1 MKKPVQSKI
10 CPCCGI
16 DKPRSEYYKKLNS
29 ISHKCKICSLKSIKE
44 NQHKYIG
51 KYTDYVN
58 AWKRQQT
65 ELDTD
70 YNKRRK
76 ELKRVKYHE
85 SKDSLNQKR
94 RERYSSDADYR
105 ANCLSQCSGRR
116 KHKPKWVKTDDLKE
130 FYKNCPKGYE
140 VDHIVP
146 LNGVVDG
153 RKVCGLHVLWNLQYL
168 TAEENRRKYNMV
180 KEQELQT

>member
-1 MKKPVQSKI
+1 MKK
-10 CPCCGI
+10 CPSCGI
-16 DKPRSEYYKKLNS
+16 EKPKTEYYKKQNS
-29 ISHKCKICSLKSIKE
+29 ISYLCKPCTRAVNTERAS
-44 NQHKYIG
+44 KYIG
-51 KYTDYVN
+51 KYSDYQN
-58 AWKRQQT
+58 AWKRKQT

-94 RERYSSDADYR
+94 RDRYSSDTDYR

-180 KEQELQT
+180 KEQELQP

>member
-1 MKKPVQSKI
+1 MKI
-10 CPCCGI
+10 CPSCGI
-16 DKPRSEYYKKLNS
+16 EKPRSEYYKKLNT
-29 ISHKCKICSLKSIKE
+29 ISHKCKPCTLAE
-44 NQHKYIG
+44 NKRNVSKYKG
-51 KYTDYVN
+51 KYEEYKN

-76 ELKRVKYHE
+76 ELRRIKYHE
-85 SKDSLNQKR
+85 NKESLNEQR

-105 ANCLSQCSGRR
+105 ARCISQCSGRR
-116 KHKPKWVKTDDLKE
+116 IHKPKWVNNAELKE
-130 FYKNCPKGYE
+130 FYKNCPKGCE
-140 VDHIVP
+140 VDHIIP

-180 KEQELQT
+180 KEQMLQP